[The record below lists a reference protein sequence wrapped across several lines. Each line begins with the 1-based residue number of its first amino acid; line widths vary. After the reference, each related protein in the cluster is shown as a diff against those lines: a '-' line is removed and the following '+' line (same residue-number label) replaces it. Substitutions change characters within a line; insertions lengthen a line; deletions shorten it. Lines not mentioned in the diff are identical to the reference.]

1 MVILKM
7 KLEIGNK
14 LTPTILF
21 SIRRAVT
28 SEERRGFFTIGR
40 LYKGYIGVY
49 FSIRKLVVTLWLRVP
64 LNFKFNKI
72 FAVA

>member
-1 MVILKM
+1 M

-14 LTPTILF
+14 LTPIVLLSVRKAIT
-21 SIRRAVT
+21 T
-28 SEERRGFFTIGR
+28 EEKQGFFVIGR
-40 LYKGYIGVY
+40 LYRGYIGVY
-49 FSIRKLVVTLWLRVP
+49 AAIWKIVVTVWLRVP